1 MKDYYGHHAS
11 TTLATMHGHQMQCR
25 IQCVVFKSLYH
36 ASTTHSPRL
45 DSTCTAG
52 ERKRPWCTKHGVD
65 SYMFHGTLRGNAR
78 RVQFWMK
85 NVLDFRNAF
94 FSLTVMGLTEQLAA
108 SEVLVRAWFPLLPVV
123 PLQHKKMILLFV
135 CHRLLLLLCFFFQ
148 VVVDDS
154 VISCSLLT

>member
-11 TTLATMHGHQMQCR
+11 TTHRRENLATMHRHQMQCR
-25 IQCVVFKSLYH
+25 ILCVVFKSLHH
-36 ASTTHSPRL
+36 ASTTHRPRL

-52 ERKRPWCTKHGVD
+52 ERKRPWCTKHGAD

-85 NVLDFRNAF
+85 NVLDFRNA

-123 PLQHKKMILLFV
+123 PLQHKNCLSSTSSSLLFFSSCCRFSWFV
-135 CHRLLLLLCFFFQ
+135 LYL
-148 VVVDDS
+148 VVY
-154 VISCSLLT
+154 